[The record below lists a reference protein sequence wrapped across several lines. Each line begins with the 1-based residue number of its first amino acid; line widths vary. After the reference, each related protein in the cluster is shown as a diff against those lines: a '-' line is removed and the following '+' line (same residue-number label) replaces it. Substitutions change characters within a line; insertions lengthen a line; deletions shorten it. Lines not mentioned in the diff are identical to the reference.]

1 MVIKLFLNICLLRGC
16 FKASFSV
23 GWKETDF
30 KCNCFPAFIY
40 YIRIPLLQEN
50 LTEYHLAGRF

>member
-1 MVIKLFLNICLLRGC
+1 M
-16 FKASFSV
+16 SV

-40 YIRIPLLQEN
+40 YIHIPLLQEN
-50 LTEYHLAGRF
+50 LTEYHLAGTFLS